1 MDYEK
6 APQIGA
12 SLFDVNLN
20 RMKELR
26 QQFIK
31 SLSINQQNFDISLT
45 EQKQNALADYYEL
58 VQKHNEILHLV
69 APCSPEE
76 FAVRHILE
84 SLTLLEFLPKNARF
98 ADIGTGAGLP
108 SIPCLIVREDLRG
121 VLIESKLKKVSFL
134 REVSAEHKL
143 ENRAE
148 ILDRQFEEL
157 PKSEVSFVLCRALDK
172 FTQKLPKLLK
182 WSGDCNLLF
191 FGGNNL
197 REELQKNGVEFQEK
211 LMPLSEQRFLF
222 ASLQQKKSV

>member
-1 MDYEK
+1 
-6 APQIGA
+6 
-12 SLFDVNLN
+12 
-20 RMKELR
+20 MKNFR
-26 QQFIK
+26 QQFID
-31 SLSINQQNFDISLT
+31 SLSANQQNFNLSLT
-45 EQKQNALADYYEL
+45 AEKQNALTDYYEF

-84 SLTLLEFLPKNARF
+84 SLTLLEFLPENAKF
-98 ADIGTGAGLP
+98 ADIGAGAGLP

-121 VLIESKLKKVSFL
+121 VLIESKLKKVNFL
-134 REVSAEHKL
+134 REVLAKLKL
-143 ENRAE
+143 ENRAK

-157 PKSEVSFVLCRALDK
+157 PKPDVSFILCRALDK

-182 WSGDCNLLF
+182 WSGNSGLLF

-197 REELQKNGVEFQEK
+197 REELFKGGVKFQEK

-222 ASLQQKKSV
+222 VSTRSKKPM